1 VDGVRIARD
10 VIEALVS
17 HAREEAPNECCGMIA
32 VDDGSAVSAFPVTNI
47 HASPL
52 RYEMDPR
59 EMYDTLQAIEDGGL
73 ELGATYH
80 SHTRSA
86 PVPSQTDV
94 NLSKLW
100 PDTPLVIVGLA
111 GDEAEVR
118 AWRVRDGAPVELPL
132 EVP

>member
-1 VDGVRIARD
+1 M
-10 VIEALVS
+10 EALVS
-17 HAREEAPNECCGMIA
+17 HAREEAPNECCGMLA

-59 EMYDTLQAIEDGGL
+59 EMYDTLRAIEESGL

-100 PDTPLVIVGLA
+100 PETPLVIVGLA
-111 GDEAEVR
+111 GREPEVR
-118 AWRVRDGAPVELPL
+118 AWQVEDGAPVELAL
-132 EVP
+132 DVG

>member
-1 VDGVRIARD
+1 VRIARD
-10 VIEALVS
+10 VIETLVS
-17 HAREEAPNECCGMIA
+17 HARREAPNECCGMIA
-32 VDDGSAVSAFPVTNI
+32 VDDGSAVSAIPVTNI

-59 EMYDTLQAIEDGGL
+59 EMYAALQSIEQQGW

-94 NLSKLW
+94 NLSRLW
-100 PDTPLVIVGLA
+100 PETPLLIVGVA
-111 GDEAEVR
+111 EDEADVR
-118 AWRVRDGAPVELPL
+118 AWHVRDGAPLELAL
-132 EVP
+132 EVG